1 MEKYVKVFLEL
12 SKFRSNYSARSR
24 IGGTSSRSW
33 RMSVRS
39 SHPSPPL
46 LETSLHTSMTS
57 SSLSTRTS
65 LRLSSDVQTRLGGMI
80 LYSAKLKL
88 SRWGKG
94 RTISQDNEIFWLLDV
109 DIHIS
114 GKTGQNYCEELLN
127 YCKKRWSKRL
137 ELKTSPS
144 NEYWC
149 VISSKTSDVTFICK
163 TKYNL
168 HKTLS
173 EIHSLSMSL

>member
-33 RMSVRS
+33 RMFVRS
-39 SHPSPPL
+39 SHPSPPP

-94 RTISQDNEIFWLLDV
+94 RSFTALTINQDNEICWLLDEV
-109 DIHIS
+109 IHIS
-114 GKTGQNYCEELLN
+114 LVRQARIIVRSYWIIARRAKAKGWRVKDISLKWILMRNF
-127 YCKKRWSKRL
+127 L
-137 ELKTSPS
+137 E
-144 NEYWC
+144 N
-149 VISSKTSDVTFICK
+149 
-163 TKYNL
+163 
-168 HKTLS
+168 
-173 EIHSLSMSL
+173 